1 MNPPP
6 RLPSTIFTISK
17 SLLRHHFG
25 KISGPNVTHL
35 CKRGS
40 FSSKIRCF
48 DRNLFRFLP
57 TRNLLLI
64 FSCDKDHNDKLV
76 LIDLSSPQNN
86 FSVFQEALPKLHMIM
101 VRQSKKAF
109 KAFICKYKISAYVN
123 TLLSSLHDIQYS
135 KFCIKAAHI
144 CK

>member
-6 RLPSTIFTISK
+6 RLRSTIFTISK

-25 KISGPNVTHL
+25 KISGPIYAKEEVL
-35 CKRGS
+35 VPK
-40 FSSKIRCF
+40 FDVF

-101 VRQSKKAF
+101 VRQSKK
-109 KAFICKYKISAYVN
+109 SVQG
-123 TLLSSLHDIQYS
+123 LHM
-135 KFCIKAAHI
+135 
-144 CK
+144 

>member
-1 MNPPP
+1 M
-6 RLPSTIFTISK
+6 LPFYAK
-17 SLLRHHFG
+17 EEVLVPKFD
-25 KISGPNVTHL
+25 V
-35 CKRGS
+35 
-40 FSSKIRCF
+40 F

-101 VRQSKKAF
+101 VRQSKKKAF